1 MFSSWDCDA
10 NKRCYIQIFIENDA
24 FYYHILSQQELR
36 GSTLEPDNLSTSI
49 HQTSFWYYYHMK
61 LKTQVDKSVKILCLD
76 TALYNSIYQAC
87 YLYNWPVNILIITKF
102 SIYFLSCSDNLISV
116 PGCPTTLATLS
127 IPEWFVSPPTVKSST
142 RTYPGIL
149 ILQTNLESKLRS

>member
-1 MFSSWDCDA
+1 MFSRWDCDA
-10 NKRCYIQIFIENDA
+10 NKRCYIQIFIENA

-61 LKTQVDKSVKILCLD
+61 LKTPVDKSVKILCLN

-102 SIYFLSCSDNLISV
+102 SIYFLSCSDNLYYTFVMGHIRAGVPYNPCYPLHPRVVRITTNSQVIYKDIS
-116 PGCPTTLATLS
+116 GN
-127 IPEWFVSPPTVKSST
+127 
-142 RTYPGIL
+142 
-149 ILQTNLESKLRS
+149 TNPAN